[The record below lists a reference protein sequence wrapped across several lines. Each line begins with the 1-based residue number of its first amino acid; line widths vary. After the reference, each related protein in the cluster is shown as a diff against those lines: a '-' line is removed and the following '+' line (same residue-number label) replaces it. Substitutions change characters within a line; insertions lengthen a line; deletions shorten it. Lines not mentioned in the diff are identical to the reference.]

1 ILMSKSIIS
10 INELADDFAVSSR
23 TIRNDYKIVKAYLDG
38 LLKKPCLELN
48 NNDIRLLLSDG
59 EAETIHKSINLN
71 DYYLYKLSSAEREM
85 IILSELLYNSEY
97 ITIES
102 LAEKMFVSR
111 GTINKDLVQVRKW
124 CDKNSVEILFKKA
137 RGLKVVVGEK
147 KRRSVIAKLIRDY
160 NDSNAANPRN
170 EIDICKRFFKN
181 VDLEKVKDLVAGAEN
196 EYQLILSDAVFE
208 ALTIHIGLSVER
220 RLADINVELDNDI
233 ARIEQNGVEYQMAA
247 HIVSKIEA
255 AFHVKMPETEIYYI
269 ALHLLGK
276 AVLEESSRRNDQ
288 WLDIQI
294 ITTNLIKKISLCT
307 GHRFENDVRL
317 NEGLYH
323 HLLTALVKLR
333 YNAEYKNPFKEQMLK
348 EYPGLYQAVQANAG
362 ELEYYGKVKL
372 SNDEI
377 AYIVLHFAASI
388 ERNKQKL
395 KNRRARV
402 IILCSTG
409 IGTSRMV
416 QSRVMQCFQ
425 LDIVKVLS
433 LHQLKQSLAC
443 DYADFIISTVSVK
456 AEIPVIQV
464 SPLLNE
470 KEIQKISDLLI
481 DLGFGNYLSEPPGHL
496 QQDISGGKGSNELML
511 SDVLREEYI
520 SLEDHS
526 KTWKEAVGHSGEIL
540 LKNGVITRDYI
551 DAAIKTVEE
560 TGPYIVITKGVAI
573 PHASNKFGVSQ
584 TAISFVRLGEGVDFG
599 NEQNDPVRYVF
610 MLATVDS
617 SSHLIALS
625 ELVTLLTE
633 GEFYRVID
641 SAASAGEIVDY
652 IKRFEQRR
660 EN

>member
-1 ILMSKSIIS
+1 
-10 INELADDFAVSSR
+10 
-23 TIRNDYKIVKAYLDG
+23 
-38 LLKKPCLELN
+38 
-48 NNDIRLLLSDG
+48 
-59 EAETIHKSINLN
+59 
-71 DYYLYKLSSAEREM
+71 M

-111 GTINKDLVQVRKW
+111 GTINKDLTQVRKW

-137 RGLKVVVGEK
+137 RGIKVVVGEK

-160 NDSNAANPRN
+160 NDSNAANPHN
-170 EIDICKRFFKN
+170 EVDICKRFFKN

-196 EYQLILSDAVFE
+196 EYQLVLSDAVFE

-220 RLADINVELDNDI
+220 SLADINVELDGDI
-233 ARIEQNGVEYQMAA
+233 SRIEQNSVEYQMAA
-247 HIVSKIEA
+247 HIISKIEA
-255 AFHVKMPETEIYYI
+255 EFQVKMPETEIYYI

-276 AVLEESSRRNDQ
+276 AVLEESSRLNEQ

-307 GHRFENDVRL
+307 GHRFENDIRL

-323 HLLTALVKLR
+323 HLLTALFKLR
-333 YNAEYKNPFKEQMLK
+333 YNTEYKNPFKEQMLK
-348 EYPGLYQAVQANAG
+348 DYPGLYQAVQVNAG

-416 QSRVMQCFQ
+416 QSRVMQYFQ
-425 LDIVKVLS
+425 LDIVKVLA
-433 LHQLKQSLAC
+433 LHQLKLSLAC
-443 DYADFIISTVSVK
+443 DHADFIISTVSVK

-481 DLGFGNYLSEPPGHL
+481 DLGFSNYLREPSGHL
-496 QQDISGGKGSNELML
+496 QQDTSSGKGSNELML

-526 KTWKEAVGHSGEIL
+526 KTWEEAVGHSGEVL

-551 DAAIKTVEE
+551 DAAIKTVKE

-573 PHASNKFGVSQ
+573 PHASNKFGVDK
-584 TAISFVRLGEGVDFG
+584 TAISLVRLGKGVDFG

-610 MLATVDS
+610 MLATIDS
-617 SSHLIALS
+617 SSHLKALS

-633 GEFYRVID
+633 QEFYRVID
-641 SAASAGEIVDY
+641 SAVSAGEIVDY
-652 IKRFEQRR
+652 IKRFERR
-660 EN
+660 QSTAS